1 MRKLTR
7 TLHSLPRENDAL
19 DSCPGCKTLAN
30 TCEQRRGEHVFLFSL
45 SLRDDPTRYSG
56 VKGWPQYQNRSS
68 GGKSNEDL
76 LNPSSLS
83 VNVVHVSYATFEN
96 RNVDFSVKL
105 RTSIST
111 FLGLNTYVVYT
122 IFWKF
127 IGTAMGHDVAMNDD
141 DDISQGNQC
150 EYVCATWNIF
160 SKRMKWPS
168 EYRVSLIHIYRDMYN
183 FMC

>member
-45 SLRDDPTRYSG
+45 SLRDDPARYSG

-83 VNVVHVSYATFEN
+83 VNVVHVSYATFES

-111 FLGLNTYVVYT
+111 FLTRMSYIRYFGNLLAPQWDTMSRWMTTMILVKGINVNMYAQLETYLVKEWNGL
-122 IFWKF
+122 
-127 IGTAMGHDVAMNDD
+127 A
-141 DDISQGNQC
+141 
-150 EYVCATWNIF
+150 NIEF
-160 SKRMKWPS
+160 
-168 EYRVSLIHIYRDMYN
+168 H
-183 FMC
+183 